1 MPADGRDAGRADVG
15 HMAEILS
22 AVRVG
27 NVDLHRRDADR
38 LHRVK
43 QRDARVRIGGGV
55 DDHAVHPVKV
65 RLLDGIH
72 QRALVVGL
80 EE

>member
-1 MPADGRDAGRADVG
+1 MVAMQAARMG
-15 HMAEILS
+15 HMAEILA

-43 QRDARVRIGGGV
+43 QRDARVRIGGG
-55 DDHAVHPVKV
+55 
-65 RLLDGIH
+65 
-72 QRALVVGL
+72 
-80 EE
+80 